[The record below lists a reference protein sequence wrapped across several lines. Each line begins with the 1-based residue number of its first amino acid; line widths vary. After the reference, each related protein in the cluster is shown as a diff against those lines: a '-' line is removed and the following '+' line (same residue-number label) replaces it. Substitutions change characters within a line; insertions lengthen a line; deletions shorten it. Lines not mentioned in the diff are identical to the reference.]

1 MASIDTIAVPGTA
14 GPAGRPGAAGPDGA
28 PSNGDAGTAGRSAL
42 PGGDGT
48 RGGRRRGKRG
58 QPAPY
63 LFIAPGLILFTLFLL
78 IPIGYSIY
86 LSFFTNR
93 VSSGVIG
100 AERQSVFVGFN
111 NFVEILSGNVFW
123 EGLLRAGYYGLLVIP
138 LTLGLALVFA
148 LALDV
153 GVSKLKTVSKTVIFI
168 PYAVPGVIATLMWG
182 YMYQE
187 RTTPFGP
194 VFAFFGMPTPDF
206 LGDAN
211 VFYSI
216 VNIAV
221 WGGIGFNMIILH
233 TALSSIPREIYEAA
247 RLDGAGEIRMALQ
260 IKLPMVVP
268 SMVFT
273 LLFGVIGA
281 VQVYAEP
288 QTMKTMSTAITS
300 GWVPLMEIQRL
311 AFEQGETNM
320 AAAGAIIIAFIAFG
334 LSLVVFK
341 LAGKKVFG
349 ES

>member
-1 MASIDTIAVPGTA
+1 MASIETIATPGTA
-14 GPAGRPGAAGPDGA
+14 GPSGRPGAGGADGSSPTGRLSASGPRR
-28 PSNGDAGTAGRSAL
+28 PGT
-42 PGGDGT
+42 GGI
-48 RGGRRRGKRG
+48 RPRRW
-58 QPAPY
+58 QSAPY

-100 AERQSVFVGFN
+100 AERQSIFVGFD

-153 GVSKLKTVSKTVIFI
+153 GVSRLKTVSKTIIFI

-233 TALSSIPREIYEAA
+233 TALSAIPREIYEAA
-247 RLDGAGEIRMALQ
+247 RLDGAGEVRMALQ

-341 LAGKKVFG
+341 LAGKKGLG